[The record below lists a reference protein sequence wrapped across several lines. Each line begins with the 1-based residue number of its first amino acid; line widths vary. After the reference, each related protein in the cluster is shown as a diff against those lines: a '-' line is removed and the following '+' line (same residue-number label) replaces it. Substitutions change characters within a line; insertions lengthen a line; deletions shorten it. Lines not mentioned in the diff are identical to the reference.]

1 MNNKK
6 KHEVKLREL
15 DDLGLSG
22 VDIAQKI
29 KAPAYRRDAER
40 KKEALQAEEV
50 AMECHRNVRSCR
62 NFESHFR
69 CGNKR
74 TQNSK
79 RASVKSM
86 KRRLLL

>member
-6 KHEVKLREL
+6 KHEVKLIEL

-29 KAPAYRRDAER
+29 KGPAYRRDRR

-50 AMECHRNVRSCR
+50 AWNVTVTYDRVGIS
-62 NFESHFR
+62 
-69 CGNKR
+69 
-74 TQNSK
+74 
-79 RASVKSM
+79 RATSYVETKG
-86 KRRLLL
+86 RRIRRGRP

>member
-6 KHEVKLREL
+6 KHGVKLREL
-15 DDLGLSG
+15 DALGLSG
-22 VDIAQKI
+22 VDMAQKI
-29 KAPAYRRDAER
+29 KGPAYRRDAER

-62 NFESHFR
+62 NFESHFL

>member
-6 KHEVKLREL
+6 KHGVKLREL

-29 KAPAYRRDAER
+29 KGPAYRRDRR

-50 AMECHRNVRSCR
+50 AWNVTVTCVVFQFREPLSICR
-62 NFESHFR
+62 DN
-69 CGNKR
+69 R
-74 TQNSK
+74 TQNST
-79 RASVKSM
+79 
-86 KRRLLL
+86 RRP

>member
-22 VDIAQKI
+22 VDIALKI
-29 KAPAYRRDAER
+29 KGPAYRRDRR

-50 AMECHRNVRSCR
+50 AWNVTVTYDRVGIS
-62 NFESHFR
+62 
-69 CGNKR
+69 
-74 TQNSK
+74 
-79 RASVKSM
+79 RATSYVETKG
-86 KRRLLL
+86 RRIRRGRP